1 MATIGIVTVAHG
13 DKYRAFLPEWAVA
26 VASLQRI
33 PDAITIVT
41 DNVLCRDLA
50 TACDMLGPNCA
61 AIETGTTF
69 KTHPQILANEG
80 IQKTHTDW
88 ICKLDADDLIYPHAL
103 NPLDDWE
110 TDVCMF
116 GINVNGERNLL
127 PSPVTAQ
134 QILDSPHNLL
144 FAGSP
149 FRRDIWQ
156 QTPGFQDI
164 VYDDWAFWRSCAHAG
179 ATFHPTGTID
189 YLYRMHG
196 DNFSSKANH
205 PIAALEVFQS
215 PL

>member
-88 ICKLDADDLIYPHAL
+88 ICKLDADDLIYPH
-103 NPLDDWE
+103 
-110 TDVCMF
+110 
-116 GINVNGERNLL
+116 GILAVLRARGSHL
-127 PSPVTAQ
+127 PPDGHNRLPVPDA
-134 QILDSPHNLL
+134 
-144 FAGSP
+144 
-149 FRRDIWQ
+149 RR
-156 QTPGFQDI
+156 
-164 VYDDWAFWRSCAHAG
+164 
-179 ATFHPTGTID
+179 
-189 YLYRMHG
+189 
-196 DNFSSKANH
+196 
-205 PIAALEVFQS
+205 
-215 PL
+215 